1 MRKLTDVQIF
11 RNIRQSL
18 LMKDKITKY
27 YKYAFGE
34 IVLVVIGILIALSI
48 NNWNEARKNRIE
60 QLILINNIIEDLR
73 LDSIHINKSLSEVGN
88 QKRLVDDLISK
99 SLDNEKKLNYQLIG
113 LLRFSSD
120 FRPIIQRNHS
130 VSVSNLD
137 DEFIRELL
145 QGYFI
150 EEDKVLDIFLE
161 YVDIIHNK
169 IRPYL
174 SETGMHNLESLYKY
188 KDNESLH
195 VPLHPEILEEQ
206 LKNIKFQQLLYERR
220 LKTDSFENL
229 LGSFQLQNEMLIN
242 ELKQFIE

>member
-1 MRKLTDVQIF
+1 MFKFF

-120 FRPIIQRNHS
+120 FRPISQRNHS

-242 ELKQFIE
+242 KLKQFIE

>member
-1 MRKLTDVQIF
+1 MFKFF

>member
-1 MRKLTDVQIF
+1 MFKFF

-99 SLDNEKKLNYQLIG
+99 SLDKKKQLNYQVIG

-120 FRPIIQRNHS
+120 FRPISQRNHS

-242 ELKQFIE
+242 KLKQFIE

>member
-1 MRKLTDVQIF
+1 
-11 RNIRQSL
+11 
-18 LMKDKITKY
+18 MKDKISKY

-34 IVLVVIGILIALSI
+34 IILVVIGILIALSI

-88 QKRLVDDLISK
+88 QKKLVDDLISK
-99 SLDNEKKLNYQLIG
+99 SLDKKKQLNYQFIG

-120 FRPIIQRNHS
+120 FRPISQRNHS

-229 LGSFQLQNEMLIN
+229 LGSRSQKL
-242 ELKQFIE
+242 

>member
-1 MRKLTDVQIF
+1 
-11 RNIRQSL
+11 
-18 LMKDKITKY
+18 MKDKISKY

-34 IVLVVIGILIALSI
+34 IILVVIGILIALSI

-99 SLDNEKKLNYQLIG
+99 SLDKEKKLNYQLIG

-120 FRPIIQRNHS
+120 FRPISQRNHS

>member
-1 MRKLTDVQIF
+1 MFKFF

-120 FRPIIQRNHS
+120 FRPISQRNHS

-229 LGSFQLQNEMLIN
+229 LASFQLQNKMLIN

>member
-1 MRKLTDVQIF
+1 MFKFF
-11 RNIRQSL
+11 RNFRQSL

-120 FRPIIQRNHS
+120 FRPISQRNHS

-206 LKNIKFQQLLYERR
+206 LKNIKFQQLLFERR

>member
-1 MRKLTDVQIF
+1 MFKFF

-99 SLDNEKKLNYQLIG
+99 SLDKKKQLNYQLIG

-120 FRPIIQRNHS
+120 FRPISQRNHS

>member
-1 MRKLTDVQIF
+1 MFKFF

-34 IVLVVIGILIALSI
+34 IILVVIGILIALSI

-120 FRPIIQRNHS
+120 FRPISQRNHS

-229 LGSFQLQNEMLIN
+229 LGRFQLQNEMLIN
-242 ELKQFIE
+242 KLKQFIE

>member
-1 MRKLTDVQIF
+1 MFKFF

-88 QKRLVDDLISK
+88 QKKLVDDLISK

-120 FRPIIQRNHS
+120 FRPISQRNHS

-242 ELKQFIE
+242 KLKQFIE

>member
-1 MRKLTDVQIF
+1 MFKFF

-34 IVLVVIGILIALSI
+34 IILVVIGILIALSI

-99 SLDNEKKLNYQLIG
+99 SLDKEKKLNYQLIG

-120 FRPIIQRNHS
+120 FRPISQRNHS